1 MPKRRVGDGKLVKL
15 FTFTRDPSAM
25 IRVTLTSVPIK
36 MKQPPAFLITYVLR
50 GVSSSSFLWSTLSTP
65 PLRTGAPSL
74 PFLPLPDAAV
84 FQWEESGD
92 AAPEANASL
101 RPPPPTNVTFKG

>member
-1 MPKRRVGDGKLVKL
+1 MENCKVVHVYTRSERDD
-15 FTFTRDPSAM
+15 TFTLESD
-25 IRVTLTSVPIK
+25 PIK
-36 MKQPPAFLITYVLR
+36 RKQTPAFLITYVLR
-50 GVSSSSFLWSTLSTP
+50 GVLSSSFLWSTLSTP

-92 AAPEANASL
+92 AAPEANA
-101 RPPPPTNVTFKG
+101 PPQRYIYLWVNNVKLL